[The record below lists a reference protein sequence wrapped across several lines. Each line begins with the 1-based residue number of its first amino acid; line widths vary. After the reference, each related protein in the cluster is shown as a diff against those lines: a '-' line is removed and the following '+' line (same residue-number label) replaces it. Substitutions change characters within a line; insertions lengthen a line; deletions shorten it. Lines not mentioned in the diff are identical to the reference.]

1 LKIKATYNI
10 NSVCKDLVEMSKKE
24 GLLFIDNI
32 LFFVVYDTEQP
43 IGFFG
48 LRLYKK
54 KALIK
59 CDYVKKE
66 NRGNRLLTKMIHYRL
81 RWLKENRP
89 EIKKISLTTTPMAT
103 NSHLRCG
110 AKIVK
115 VFKNQVTQLE
125 YEIL

>member
-1 LKIKATYNI
+1 MRIKTTYNI
-10 NSVCKDLVEMSKKE
+10 NSICKDLVELSKKE
-24 GLLFIDNI
+24 GLLFINKI
-32 LFFVVYDTEQP
+32 LFFVVYDSEQP

-66 NRGNRLLTKMIHYRL
+66 NRGNRLLTKMIYYRL

>member
-1 LKIKATYNI
+1 MKIKATYNI
-10 NSVCKDLVEMSKKE
+10 NSECKDLVEMSKKE

-59 CDYVKKE
+59 CDFVKKE
-66 NRGNRLLTKMIHYRL
+66 NRGNRLLTKMIYYRL

>member
-1 LKIKATYNI
+1 MKIKATYNI
-10 NSVCKDLVEMSKKE
+10 NSECKDLVEMSKKE

-32 LFFVVYDTEQP
+32 LFFVVYETEHP

-66 NRGNRLLTKMIHYRL
+66 NRGNRLLTKMIYYRL

-103 NSHLRCG
+103 NSHSRCG
-110 AKIVK
+110 AKPRPERQRSNADI
-115 VFKNQVTQLE
+115 
-125 YEIL
+125 

>member
-1 LKIKATYNI
+1 MKIKATYNI

-115 VFKNQVTQLE
+115 VFKNQVT
-125 YEIL
+125 Y

>member
-1 LKIKATYNI
+1 
-10 NSVCKDLVEMSKKE
+10 MSKKE